1 MGALCSLI
9 FFYKYS
15 IYCPILILGVRVSY
29 YSFSLN
35 ILKTASEIQ
44 CPEALKQKRETDKLK
59 RVWRKADNR
68 AGTVEHVMF
77 DVGQLVLSSLRK
89 RELHSGLIACLYL
102 MDTSLRKWSCTLPR
116 VSSERR
122 REIRHHKGN
131 SNYMQ
136 KRKSA

>member
-35 ILKTASEIQ
+35 ILKTASEIH
-44 CPEALKQKRETDKLK
+44 CPEALKQKRGTDKLK

-68 AGTVEHVMF
+68 VGTVEHVMF

-89 RELHSGLIACLYL
+89 GNCIVVLLLPLPYGYIFEKVELH
-102 MDTSLRKWSCTLPR
+102 TSQG
-116 VSSERR
+116 E
-122 REIRHHKGN
+122 
-131 SNYMQ
+131 Q
-136 KRKSA
+136 